1 MLCRGVRKCLF
12 LASRCLG
19 KARRKEN
26 TMPVFELKGTVAYEW
41 TKGKNTLRVT
51 PHYEHTTRDGAF
63 AVAVE
68 KDTPNNA
75 RLIALTDGSFEVP
88 LPEENQNVSEE
99 NKNILIQAA
108 LSQISVLLNLDI
120 DANGKVNSLAG
131 FQFPA
136 P

>member
-1 MLCRGVRKCLF
+1 
-12 LASRCLG
+12 
-19 KARRKEN
+19 
-26 TMPVFELKGTVAYEW
+26 MPVFELKGTVAYEW
-41 TKGKNTLRVT
+41 MKEKEKEKNTLRVI

-108 LSQISVLLNLDI
+108 LSQTSVLLKLDI

>member
-12 LASRCLG
+12 LVSRCLG

-68 KDTPNNA
+68 KGAPSNA
-75 RLIALTDGSFEVP
+75 RLIMMLDGSFEAP
-88 LPEENQNVSEE
+88 LPEGKEE
-99 NKNILIQAA
+99 ILIQAA
-108 LSQISVLLNLDI
+108 LSQKSVLFKLELES
-120 DANGKVNSLAG
+120 DANGNGKVKSLVG
-131 FQFPA
+131 FQFPV

>member
-12 LASRCLG
+12 LVSRCLG

-41 TKGKNTLRVT
+41 MKEKEKEKNTLRVI

-88 LPEENQNVSEE
+88 LSEG

-108 LSQISVLLNLDI
+108 LSQISVLLKLDI

>member
-1 MLCRGVRKCLF
+1 
-12 LASRCLG
+12 
-19 KARRKEN
+19 
-26 TMPVFELKGTVAYEW
+26 MPVFELKGTVAYEW

-68 KDTPNNA
+68 KVTPNNA

-108 LSQISVLLNLDI
+108 LSQTSVLLKLEFEDG
-120 DANGKVNSLAG
+120 ANVVNSLAG

>member
-12 LASRCLG
+12 LVSRCLG

-88 LPEENQNVSEE
+88 LSEG

-108 LSQISVLLNLDI
+108 LSQISVLLKLDI
-120 DANGKVNSLAG
+120 DANGKVNSLTG

>member
-1 MLCRGVRKCLF
+1 
-12 LASRCLG
+12 
-19 KARRKEN
+19 
-26 TMPVFELKGTVAYEW
+26 MPVFELKGTVAYEW

-88 LPEENQNVSEE
+88 LPEENQNVPEE
-99 NKNILIQAA
+99 NKNIPEGNKNILIQAA

>member
-1 MLCRGVRKCLF
+1 
-12 LASRCLG
+12 
-19 KARRKEN
+19 
-26 TMPVFELKGTVAYEW
+26 MPVFELKGTVAYEW

-88 LPEENQNVSEE
+88 LSEG

-108 LSQISVLLNLDI
+108 LSQISVLLKLDI